1 MLASKY
7 QGGKFLGMSLIL
19 KPAQDPTQI
28 TGWVRLRELLMYLD
42 IIFMLLTSSHF
53 TPLNM
58 CPVLRLHTSNK
69 KIKMIII
76 IITRSNNVS
85 KVVSRN
91 LKIAFSLRD
100 NKNPSLDFTIYL
112 LIPYLKH

>member
-28 TGWVRLRELLMYLD
+28 IGWARLRELLMYLD

-58 CPVLRLHTSNK
+58 CPVLRLNTSNK
-69 KIKMIII
+69 KNKDD
-76 IITRSNNVS
+76 NNNNNNN
-85 KVVSRN
+85 KVQ
-91 LKIAFSLRD
+91 
-100 NKNPSLDFTIYL
+100 
-112 LIPYLKH
+112 